1 MVCLYSIVFL
11 CIFTANYKPEVS
23 ISDESIPSNFNFPY
37 PDMDVLNALDDAALQ
52 RIIQANYEDD
62 ASIDYE
68 TSYVDP
74 SSIEDVTAIHS
85 NCTETYWN
93 VSLVPRA
100 LRKNAT
106 YVLVGFY
113 FLRH

>member
-1 MVCLYSIVFL
+1 MFP
-11 CIFTANYKPEVS
+11 ANYKPEVS
-23 ISDESIPSNFNFPY
+23 ISDESFPSNFNFPY
-37 PDMDVLNALDDAALQ
+37 PDMDELNALDDAALQ
-52 RIIQANYEDD
+52 RIIQANYGDD
-62 ASIDYE
+62 SSIDYE

-74 SSIEDVTAIHS
+74 SSTEDGTAIHT

-106 YVLVGFY
+106 YVLVRQVFLQGFS
-113 FLRH
+113 

>member
-1 MVCLYSIVFL
+1 MFP
-11 CIFTANYKPEVS
+11 ANYKPEVS
-23 ISDESIPSNFNFPY
+23 ISDESFPSNFNFPY
-37 PDMDVLNALDDAALQ
+37 PDMDELNALDDAALQ
-52 RIIQANYEDD
+52 RIIQANYGDD
-62 ASIDYE
+62 SSIDYE

-74 SSIEDVTAIHS
+74 SSTEDGTAIHT

-106 YVLVGFY
+106 YVLVRKVFFQG
-113 FLRH
+113 LS